1 MTSLIEPT
9 TLNALSEAIA
19 DAAEARE
26 PVEVL
31 GGGALRGCGRPV
43 TAPRTVSTRRLTQI
57 HYHEP
62 DELVISLEAGVPMD
76 AVDQILLTAGQQLAF
91 EPPNFA
97 KLLGTDAPRTIGG
110 VIASNLSG
118 PRRFQAGA
126 ARDHLLGFNAVNGRG
141 EVVKS
146 GGRVVKNVTGYDLS
160 KLIAGSWGTLAVLS
174 TVTLKVLPRPETA
187 ATLLVPNLSA
197 EAATRL
203 FARALAKPLDVTG
216 AAWLPAA
223 LAGRWANAPIAAL
236 RLEGLA
242 RSVAERLDLVADLA
256 EGAPTV
262 RLGQA
267 ETKAFWRGIGDAEI
281 LAEPRSRAIWRVSVP
296 PTAGPGLLAAL
307 PLAQGYLDWAGGLAW
322 LAMEDDGDCG
332 AAAIAAR
339 LAQSGGHASLVRA
352 STETR
357 ATLAAPPIPPT
368 PLADLNRRV
377 KAAFDPLGVLNPGR
391 LYRDF

>member
-1 MTSLIEPT
+1 MTLTEPAN
-9 TLNALSEAIA
+9 LDALAGAVA

-26 PVEVL
+26 PMEIL
-31 GGGALRGCGRPV
+31 GGGALRGFGRP
-43 TAPRTVSTRRLTQI
+43 TAAPRTLSTRRLARI

-62 DELVISLEAGVPMD
+62 DELVISLEAGVPME
-76 AVDQILLTAGQQLAF
+76 AVDQILVAADQQMAF

-97 KLLGTDAPRTIGG
+97 ELLGTDAPRTIGG

-126 ARDHLLGFNAVNGRG
+126 ARDHLLGFTAVNGRG

-187 ATLLVPNLSA
+187 ATLLVPGLTA

-203 FARALAKPLDVTG
+203 FARVLSKPLDVTG
-216 AAWLPAA
+216 AAWLPTA

-236 RLEGLA
+236 RLEGFA

-256 EGAPTV
+256 EGAPV
-262 RLGQA
+262 ARLEQA
-267 ETKAFWRGIGDAEI
+267 ESEAFWRGVRNAEI
-281 LAEPRSRAIWRVSVP
+281 LVEPRDRMIWRVSVP

-322 LAMEDDGDCG
+322 LAMENGGDCG
-332 AAAIAAR
+332 AAAIAAC
-339 LAQSGGHASLVRA
+339 LAHSGGHASLVRA
-352 STETR
+352 SAEAR
-357 ATLAAPPIPPT
+357 ATLDAPPIPPA
-368 PLADLNRRV
+368 PLAALNRRV
-377 KAAFDPLGVLNPGR
+377 KEAFDPLGVLNPGR